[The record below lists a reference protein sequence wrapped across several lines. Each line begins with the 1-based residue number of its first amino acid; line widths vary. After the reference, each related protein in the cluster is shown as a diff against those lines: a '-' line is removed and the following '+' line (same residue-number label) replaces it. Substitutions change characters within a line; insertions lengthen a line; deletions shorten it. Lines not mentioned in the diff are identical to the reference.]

1 MKTLLI
7 LFVTLLISMSGF
19 TQPES
24 INYKAVVK
32 DGSGNL
38 VVSQTFD
45 VTFTILK
52 NSDNSVIYEETHTNE
67 TTDANGLMI
76 LNIGGGSSTGS
87 IVNVNWGSDIH
98 LLKTEIDLEQ
108 DGSFIN
114 LGTTSFKAVPYALF
128 APDRSTGLELI
139 TENANTGWRLIGS
152 DPNNFGSIGLFAL
165 DLSIAAT
172 DANDYGATNF
182 YSVAIGNKVRA
193 SGEESIS
200 IGSGTTA
207 EAYRSTAMGS
217 NNVGGGSIDSWVPE
231 DPLFEIGNGIDSN
244 NKSNALTVL
253 KNGTITAPS
262 FDLAE
267 ITDNKAL
274 ITKEFADANYN
285 TVPFSG
291 DYNDLSNQPTIILPT
306 GLEKV
311 TDVNSGWRLK
321 GTSSTDFFHANI
333 GINAVDLAIT
343 NGTITGIGAGGPES
357 FASGLNTKAIAS
369 YATAMG
375 NNTSA
380 IGENSTA
387 MGQHTITTAN
397 SATAIGKFN
406 VSETDGLFMIG
417 NGTSSGN
424 RNNALIV
431 RNNGDAQFDGE
442 IQHTSTGAANM
453 IPIAYGTVESN
464 GNVFSGTGNFTADE
478 DAGIITINVAG
489 ETLSASNSSCSITPY
504 SSTFRSSSVLHS
516 GGNLDV
522 YIYDISGNKNATT
535 FQFVIY
541 KL

>member
-1 MKTLLI
+1 MKKSITLVI
-7 LFVTLLISMSGF
+7 ALLISMAGF
-19 TQPES
+19 AQPES
-24 INYKAVVK
+24 ISYKAVIK

-45 VTFTILK
+45 VSFTMLK
-52 NSDNSVIYEETHTNE
+52 NSDNSIVYEETHTNE

-76 LNIGGGSSTGS
+76 LNLGEGTSSGSM
-87 IVNVNWGSDIH
+87 INVDWGSDIH

-108 DGSFIN
+108 DGSFVN
-114 LGTTSFKAVPYALF
+114 LGTTSFKAVPYALY
-128 APDRSTGLELI
+128 APDLSSGLERI
-139 TENANTGWRLIGS
+139 TENGNTGWRLIGS
-152 DPNNFGSIGLFAL
+152 DADNFGSIGLFAL
-165 DLSIAAT
+165 DLSIAGT

-182 YSVAIGNKVRA
+182 YSVAMGNKTRA
-193 SGEESIS
+193 SGEQAIS

-207 EAYRSTAMGS
+207 ESLIATAMGS
-217 NNVGGGSIDSWVPE
+217 HNIGGGFNDTWEPT

-267 ITDNKAL
+267 ITADKAL

-285 TVPFSG
+285 AIPFSG
-291 DYNDLSNQPTIILPT
+291 DYNDLTNQPTIILPT

-357 FASGLNTKAIAS
+357 FATGLNTKAIAS

-375 NNTSA
+375 NNTAA
-380 IGENSTA
+380 IGQNSTA

-397 SATAIGKFN
+397 SSTAIGKFN

-417 NGTSSGN
+417 NGTSTGN

-431 RNNGDAQFDGE
+431 RNNGDTQFDGE

-464 GNVFSGTGNFTADE
+464 GNVLSGTGNFTASE
-478 DAGIITINVAG
+478 DAGIITIDVTN

-516 GGNLDV
+516 AGNLDV
-522 YIYDISGNKNATT
+522 YIYDITGNKNATT